1 MNNGKIV
8 KSPNDGTIYWISV
21 GTTGK
26 NKGIGKGSYAEVQ
39 FPADHLYQYITIDGK
54 TMKAQ
59 TINVDGEKVDQF
71 SINK

>member
-1 MNNGKIV
+1 
-8 KSPNDGTIYWISV
+8 V

-26 NKGIGKGSYAEVQ
+26 NKGIDKGSYAEVQ